1 MAKEYNCFGNQSSIL
16 KQKSNE
22 IKKKE
27 KEGVKNKE
35 RYHAAH
41 KAMHDDR
48 SIRNAHIPQCQ
59 DTHSQAIFS

>member
-1 MAKEYNCFGNQSSIL
+1 LFRQSIFNL
-16 KQKSNE
+16 ETKKQRN
-22 IKKKE
+22 KKKE